1 MRSAMTVIVT
11 ASLVLFAQP
20 AVSARQAG
28 DSLRGMIKISDGNL
42 PAAVR
47 IRVQKAGITIQE
59 SFPRENRFEF
69 NNLAPGRY
77 TIVAEAPGF
86 VTAQQEIN
94 LPGDYPVL
102 ELTPNREP
110 VGPALAVPTWS
121 LQIPDGARRE
131 FLAGRNKLLTNNC
144 AGALGHLKKA
154 IRSYA
159 AFGDAHRAMG
169 ECYAQMNQM
178 EAAEDEFKRALEQP
192 HSPEL
197 HLLLGQIYGRQRKRN
212 LLVRQLEFF
221 VSEAK
226 PGPLRDKALAA
237 IEAR

>member
-11 ASLVLFAQP
+11 ASLVLFAQS

-59 SFPRENRFEF
+59 GFPRENRFEF
-69 NNLAPGRY
+69 HNLAAGRY
-77 TIVAEAPGF
+77 TIVAEAPGY
-86 VTAQQEIN
+86 VTAEQEIN
-94 LPGDYPVL
+94 FPGEYPVL
-102 ELTPNREP
+102 ELLPQRQP
-110 VGPALAVPTWS
+110 VGPALAVPAWS
-121 LQIPDGARRE
+121 LQIPDRARRE
-131 FLAGRNKLLTNNC
+131 FIAGKNKLLANNC
-144 AGALGHLKKA
+144 AGALDHLKKA
-154 IRSYA
+154 IRSYDG
-159 AFGDAHRAMG
+159 FGDAHRAMG
-169 ECYAQMNQM
+169 ECYVQMNRM
-178 EAAEDEFKRALEQP
+178 EAAENEFKRALEQP
-192 HSPEL
+192 HSAEL
-197 HLLLGQIYGRQRKRN
+197 HLLLGKIYAGQGKRD

-221 VSEAK
+221 VSEEK